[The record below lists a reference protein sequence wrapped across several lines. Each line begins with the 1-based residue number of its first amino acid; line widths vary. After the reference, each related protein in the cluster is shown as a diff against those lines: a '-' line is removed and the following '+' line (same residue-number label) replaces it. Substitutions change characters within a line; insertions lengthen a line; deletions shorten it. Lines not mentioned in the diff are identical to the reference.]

1 MFSEHSRR
9 KVLKTDWNFID
20 CRRDARIRLATVNT
34 RCHVASISNP
44 LPLEPQQLSASVAIR
59 APLPEFATT

>member
-1 MFSEHSRR
+1 LIAGVTPVFDS
-9 KVLKTDWNFID
+9 L
-20 CRRDARIRLATVNT
+20 TVNT